1 MNGEIHRRLQFQV
14 WFVYLLE
21 PLEARLLSCFLY
33 QPLPL
38 YLLCPPTTPLM
49 PPLLAPAY
57 IYQSHHER
65 PRFEP
70 IIIRDG
76 CFPAI
81 HWMGFCKAP
90 LIWSTG
96 EKISTGEKRDVLGW
110 VSTSPRTLR
119 FLKGWGNDPFT
130 YQPTN
135 LPTSQVDPP
144 MNIAE
149 HISSHKS
156 SLSLLPKRLQITL
169 GTTCFDRACLPTA
182 MLQIWSQFNAMLLL
196 LQLRAPCR
204 RQQSNVQMFPGCLGW
219 LVGWL
224 FSWLVPWLVGALVG
238 MYPEN
243 RDVDR

>member
-1 MNGEIHRRLQFQV
+1 MGAFPQFIEWGFAKLPWSGQLGEN
-14 WFVYLLE
+14 
-21 PLEARLLSCFLY
+21 
-33 QPLPL
+33 
-38 YLLCPPTTPLM
+38 
-49 PPLLAPAY
+49 
-57 IYQSHHER
+57 
-65 PRFEP
+65 
-70 IIIRDG
+70 
-76 CFPAI
+76 
-81 HWMGFCKAP
+81 
-90 LIWSTG
+90 
-96 EKISTGEKRDVLGW
+96 ISTAEKRAVLGW

-204 RQQSNVQMFPGCLGW
+204 RQQSNVQMFPGWLGW
-219 LVGWL
+219 SLAGPL
-224 FSWLVPWLVGALVG
+224 AGALKMKTLTDNCEDKLIIRQHV
-238 MYPEN
+238 PP
-243 RDVDR
+243 